1 MTLYP
6 GSMHRSGVRALLAVL
21 GLFLTGCLYHF
32 AGGGLPPHI
41 KTVAVLPFDNET
53 PQPTLQRELYD
64 LMRRDVE
71 NRLGLREAAEGKADA
86 IVRGKILRYD
96 PDIPAAYS
104 ADRTSQATTTE
115 RKLQITM
122 DVEIVDQTTG
132 RTLWTRRGLLEE
144 GTYAERAEAD
154 GRHQALLKAV
164 NDIIAGAQ
172 SQW

>member
-1 MTLYP
+1 
-6 GSMHRSGVRALLAVL
+6 MHRSGARLFLALSALL
-21 GLFLTGCLYHF
+21 LTGCLYHF

-41 KTVAVLPFDNET
+41 KSVAVLPFDNET

-71 NRLGLREAAEGKADA
+71 NRLGLREVAEGKADA

-104 ADRTSQATTTE
+104 ADRNAQATTTE
-115 RKLQITM
+115 RKLQITF
-122 DVEIVDQTTG
+122 DVDIVDQTTG
-132 RTLWTRRGLLEE
+132 RTLWSRKGMLEE

-154 GRHQALLKAV
+154 GRRQALTKAV

>member
-1 MTLYP
+1 MVVEFRSGLRVRQPVRSGTSSLACDAHCSSRFRATTLFP
-6 GSMHRSGVRALLAVL
+6 GSMHRSGARLLLVSAALLL
-21 GLFLTGCLYHF
+21 SGCLYHF

-41 KTVAVLPFDNET
+41 KSVAVLPFDNET

-104 ADRTSQATTTE
+104 ADRNAQATTTE
-115 RKLQITM
+115 RK
-122 DVEIVDQTTG
+122 
-132 RTLWTRRGLLEE
+132 
-144 GTYAERAEAD
+144 
-154 GRHQALLKAV
+154 
-164 NDIIAGAQ
+164 
-172 SQW
+172 